1 MKTPILETERLVLR
15 PFKIEDA
22 PTVFENWTS
31 DADVAKFMRWSVHN
45 SVEDTVEWIPSEIE
59 LLNSDNVYNWIFVL
73 KSTDELIGSGGLVY
87 NKDKEMFELG
97 YNIMKKYWGIGIT
110 TEAAVEIVDFAK
122 NSLSLPELFCCH
134 AKENIASGRVIEK
147 LGFGYTG
154 DSVYY
159 SWDKSKKFDCREY
172 VLKF

>member
-45 SVEDTVEWIPSEIE
+45 SVEDTVEWISSEIE

-73 KSTDELIGSGGLVY
+73 KSTRLNL
-87 NKDKEMFELG
+87 
-97 YNIMKKYWGIGIT
+97 
-110 TEAAVEIVDFAK
+110 
-122 NSLSLPELFCCH
+122 
-134 AKENIASGRVIEK
+134 
-147 LGFGYTG
+147 
-154 DSVYY
+154 
-159 SWDKSKKFDCREY
+159 
-172 VLKF
+172 